1 MRFRRLVVPLTV
13 LVAAACST
21 TTSSGGGAD
30 VSGGNQIAEAHLR
43 QQVDEMRYMHD
54 QELLQRMVSLSRRG
68 ADAVPAVTEGT
79 KSDDW
84 LVRMSCIWIL
94 GAMGDRRN
102 IPAVHDRLDDQIPE
116 VRYEAAATLVKLGD
130 GRGFP
135 VLVDGL
141 SDGDLRN
148 RYKSFQVLRNTTGK
162 DFGYRHDAPPEE
174 RRQAA
179 MRWTDWL
186 ATLGPSAL

>member
-1 MRFRRLVVPLTV
+1 MRFTRLALPLVVL
-13 LVAAACST
+13 LAAACT
-21 TTSSGGGAD
+21 TTSSDGGVD
-30 VSGGNQIAEAHLR
+30 VSGGNEIAETHLR

-54 QELLQRMVSLSRRG
+54 QELLQRMYSLARRG
-68 ADAVPAVTEGT
+68 NDASPAVVEGT
-79 KSDDW
+79 RSDDW
-84 LVRMSCIWIL
+84 LVRMSCVWIL
-94 GAMGDRRN
+94 GAIGDRRN
-102 IPAVHDRLDDQIPE
+102 IPAVHTCLSDKVPE

-148 RYKSFQVLRNTTGK
+148 RFKSFQVLRTATGK
-162 DFGYRHDAPPEE
+162 DFGYRHDAPPDE
-174 RRQAA
+174 RRQATVLW
-179 MRWTDWL
+179 RDWL